1 MPSVICN
8 DIVLFCRALSGI
20 GHSKKRD
27 RSQKTPKFCHSLL
40 TLPNKNFLSSM
51 EPKKKFIMQNIQ
63 AIFLYTT
70 KTPSNQ
76 GCLAYMKYN
85 KSSPYDL

>member
-1 MPSVICN
+1 
-8 DIVLFCRALSGI
+8 
-20 GHSKKRD
+20 
-27 RSQKTPKFCHSLL
+27 
-40 TLPNKNFLSSM
+40 M

-76 GCLAYMKYN
+76 GCQAYMKYN
-85 KSSPYDL
+85 KSSPYDLWSIL